1 MPAPTAPTP
10 NEAHAPG
17 DLLAQVQAHVV
28 DLIGEEDPEFVAEL
42 IEAFIESSRDAVV
55 EAQAARQS
63 GDAAA
68 VAAAAHTLRGSASNV
83 GLATVARLWT
93 EVEEGVRQGNLAVLQ
108 ADFDR
113 ALAETARAIE
123 QLAAAA

>member
-1 MPAPTAPTP
+1 MA
-10 NEAHAPG
+10 
-17 DLLAQVQAHVV
+17 LRQVQAHVV

-108 ADFDR
+108 AAFDR